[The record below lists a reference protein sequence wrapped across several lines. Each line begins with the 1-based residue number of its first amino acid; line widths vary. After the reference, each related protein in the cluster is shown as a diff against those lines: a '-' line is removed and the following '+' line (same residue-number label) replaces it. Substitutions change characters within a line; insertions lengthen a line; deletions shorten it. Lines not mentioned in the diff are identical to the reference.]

1 MGVLREKFSQEP
13 GNAARENVAA
23 PSRVIAF
30 FGHDS
35 TESTIIKRVTCFQAN
50 GSRVIGFMFRRERG
64 NARPPVWENIDLGVT
79 ADWQYTARL
88 IRLVAALFKVVK
100 HRNVLRECHIFYA
113 RNIDMLF
120 VAAIA
125 KTLMR
130 TKAVLAYEVL
140 DVQTIFVGQRV
151 INSVFRW
158 MERVLLARCDLLVVS
173 SPEFMTRYFQ
183 PYQHYAGPW
192 RLLENKIS
200 VQHSAIREEGRAH
213 RPKLN
218 PPWVIGWF
226 GNVRCVRS
234 LEMLGRIADT
244 LGDRVLIYIRGVAPE
259 VHLPKRLL
267 EAAIACRRN
276 LVFGG
281 PYVSPHDLP
290 TIYGK
295 VHFAWCVD
303 YLDAGTNSDWLLPN
317 RLYEGGFMGAV
328 AIARKG
334 TATGRMVEREG
345 LGRTFA
351 EPLADEIVA
360 FLDGLTPDAY
370 HRERQAVEVKERSLF
385 VDATD
390 TRDLLEHLDKCRQ
403 GYK

>member
-1 MGVLREKFSQEP
+1 MGILRERFSQDRRCVVP
-13 GNAARENVAA
+13 GNDDA
-23 PSRVIAF
+23 PVRVIAF

-35 TESTIIKRVTCFQAN
+35 TESTVIKRVTCFQAN
-50 GSRVIGFMFRRERG
+50 GSRVIGFMFRRDRG
-64 NARPPVWENIDLGVT
+64 NARSPVWENIDLGTT
-79 ADWQYTARL
+79 ADWQYASRL
-88 IRLVAALFKVVK
+88 IKLFAAFCTVVK
-100 HRNVLRECHIFYA
+100 HREVLRQCHIFYA

-120 VAAIA
+120 VAALA
-125 KTLMR
+125 KTLMPKK
-130 TKAVLAYEVL
+130 TVLTYEVL
-140 DVQTIFVGQRV
+140 DVQTVFVGRRL

-183 PYQHYAGPW
+183 PCQRYTGPW

-200 VQHSAIREEGRAH
+200 VQHAAIQEERLTH
-213 RPKLN
+213 RPKPN

-259 VHLPKRLL
+259 VHLPTRLL
-267 EAAIACRRN
+267 EAATACRRN

-317 RLYEGGFMGAV
+317 RLYEGGLMGAV
-328 AIARKG
+328 AIARKD
-334 TATGRMVEREG
+334 TATGGMVEREG

-360 FLDGLTPDAY
+360 FLDGLTLDAY
-370 HRERQAVEVKERSLF
+370 HRERQAVEAKERSLF
-385 VDATD
+385 VDVTD
-390 TRDLLEHLDKCRQ
+390 TQDLLEHLDKCRQ